1 MQTTLTPSSAPSRLP
16 GAPIEVLNFRLGAE
30 EYGVGIEYVLELRSY
45 SSVTAIANAPEYMKG
60 VVNLRGVI
68 VPILDLRIKFGLG
81 EPVYDPLTVV
91 IIFSV
96 DGRQVGAVVD
106 SVSDVI
112 TLAAN
117 QIKTMPQ
124 THAAVDDVF
133 VNGVGTLDERMI
145 ILIDIARL
153 LSASLGMADAD
164 AA

>member
-1 MQTTLTPSSAPSRLP
+1 MQTNPTSASTPSRLS

-30 EYGVGIEYVLELRSY
+30 EYGVGIAYVLELRSY

-81 EPVYDPLTVV
+81 QPTYDPLTVV

-112 TLAAN
+112 TLASD
-117 QIKTMPQ
+117 QIKAMPPTQ
-124 THAAVDDVF
+124 AAPHDAYVT
-133 VNGVGTLDERMI
+133 GVGTLDQRLI

-153 LSASLGMADAD
+153 LSASLDLADP
-164 AA
+164 AAS